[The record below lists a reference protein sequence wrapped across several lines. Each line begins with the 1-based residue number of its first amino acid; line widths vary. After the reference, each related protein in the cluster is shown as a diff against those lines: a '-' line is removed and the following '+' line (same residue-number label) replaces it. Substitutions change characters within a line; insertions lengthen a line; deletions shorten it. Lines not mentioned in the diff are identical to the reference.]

1 MYESV
6 KRVFQVSGRKM
17 IHLANTD
24 WALNYALGTLL
35 GPGDTEVK
43 MSKILLP
50 HRAYA
55 LMMVTDE
62 K

>member
-1 MYESV
+1 
-6 KRVFQVSGRKM
+6 M

-24 WALNYALGTLL
+24 WALNYTLGTLL
-35 GPGDTEVK
+35 GAGDTEVK
-43 MSKILLP
+43 MSKNLS

-55 LMMVTDE
+55 LKIVTDE